1 MDKDLDK
8 RIVELRGKQFSVHA
22 IKNLVGIEDINYI
35 QSVLDKDK
43 LETIEMFKKI
53 DRKSPDYSVKLI
65 NAVRL
70 LRSDYNMNYR
80 EIAKALKES
89 EYVIF
94 DIIRRQPV
102 SRNSNGGYARAKFTR
117 EEKRMRNKDIIRL
130 NKEGKTL
137 LEIGRI
143 YFTSKQNISA
153 IMKELEYQPISQT
166 EALGIGAETPDV
178 DVRILELES
187 KIEELKEVL
196 TSTRKR
202 ASIEKYHMN
211 SQILD
216 LRIGYV
222 TALMENICFGKQ
234 DDETLKQYKALRH
247 TLRRT
252 YNALI
257 STNAGDTIEVQ
268 KLNGIMPKL
277 EATDKEIR

>member
-1 MDKDLDK
+1 MDKDLEK

-22 IKNLVGIEDINYI
+22 IKNLVGVDDINKI
-35 QSVLDKDK
+35 QEVLDRDK
-43 LETIEMFKKI
+43 IKVIEQFKTI
-53 DRKSPDYSVKLI
+53 DRKAPNYSDKLI

-70 LRSDYNMNYR
+70 LRSEYNMNYR
-80 EIAKALKES
+80 EIGKALKES

-117 EEKRMRNKDIIRL
+117 EEKRMRNKDIIKL
-130 NKEGKTL
+130 NREGKTL

-153 IMKELEYQPISQT
+153 IMKELEYQPISQN
-166 EALGIGAETPDV
+166 EALGIGAEAPDT
-178 DVRILELES
+178 DVRILELEA
-187 KIEELKEVL
+187 KVEELKEIL
-196 TSTRKR
+196 TTTRKQ
-202 ASIEKYHMN
+202 ASITKYHMN

-257 STNAGDTIEVQ
+257 STNAGETIEAQ
-268 KLNGIMPKL
+268 KLNDIIPRL
-277 EATDKEIR
+277 ELTDKEIR